1 MKSKFLN
8 FITVSLATS
17 ILLASAQKAFS
28 FSAKPQT
35 TLNEIQHLVHNET
48 SNQKAA
54 GEGTQNQG
62 RIQEG
67 SAPTSRQSYP
77 AHFVPTTY
85 QTSASNQA
93 ISGEQTIQLNN
104 TAGGVFVTFLFISY
118 VLVGLRYRKHRM
130 HRAAVLLQQ
139 IETLERIWRM
149 NPQQR

>member
-1 MKSKFLN
+1 MKSKFFNL
-8 FITVSLATS
+8 ITVSLATS
-17 ILLASAQKAFS
+17 IMLASAQKAFS

-35 TLNEIQHLVHNET
+35 TFNEIQHLVHNET
-48 SNQKAA
+48 SNQNAA
-54 GEGTQNQG
+54 GEGTQNLG

-67 SAPTSRQSYP
+67 NAPTSRQSYP

-130 HRAAVLLQQ
+130 QRAAVLLQQ